1 MPSRVG
7 GTYLL
12 DLFQP
17 TVTLS
22 PVNAIKPCDTSSCSL
37 ELDYLTLSLC
47 IMGSVVIFIYC
58 LFSIIFIL
66 LIKISVFTDRKSVV

>member
-17 TVTLS
+17 TVTLF
-22 PVNAIKPCDTSSCSL
+22 PVDAIKPCDTSSRSL
-37 ELDYLTLSLC
+37 ELDSLTLRLC

-58 LFSIIFIL
+58 FCFPSFLFY
-66 LIKISVFTDRKSVV
+66 